1 MTPTDQTQRPQ
12 IPQKTR
18 IKGIGA
24 VLLTR
29 RVNFDP
35 ARHRDRPGW
44 MEKVRSITNL
54 SQTTISHVET
64 GARADYGEDTA
75 AKIER
80 LYELR
85 PGTFLRALDGKGD
98 LVAADGE
105 VLYPPPMPG
114 SEHTRERAIARE
126 WHSEITSRATGMV
139 LDLEARTEGLPDDAA
154 KAAVRRAMDAAE
166 AQAVLIL
173 ETELRARRDSP
184 QE

>member
-1 MTPTDQTQRPQ
+1 MPPTDQTHRQQ

-18 IKGIGA
+18 LKGIGA
-24 VLLTR
+24 VLITR

-35 ARHRDRPGW
+35 AHHRDRPGW
-44 MEKVRSITNL
+44 MGTVRSITDL
-54 SQTTISHVET
+54 SPSVITNVET
-64 GARADYGEDTA
+64 GVRANYADGTMS
-75 AKIER
+75 KLER
-80 LYELR
+80 AYQLR
-85 PGTFLRALDGKGD
+85 PGTLKGALQDGGD
-98 LVAADGE
+98 LVASDGE
-105 VLYPPPMPG
+105 VLYPPPIPG

-139 LDLEARTEGLPDDAA
+139 LDLEARTEGLPDDVA